1 LTPATPKGRGFFL
14 PEKSPFE
21 QKCIIRFNQK
31 INNKAVGGLCL
42 GVMLRE
48 EGKKMTPSSIE
59 EKAGSGG
66 NSLDYIPSLELPL
79 F

>member
-1 LTPATPKGRGFFL
+1 MGELYL
-14 PEKSPFE
+14 D
-21 QKCIIRFNQK
+21 
-31 INNKAVGGLCL
+31 AVYCL
-42 GVMLRE
+42 GK

-66 NSLDYIPSLELPL
+66 NSLVYISSLELPL